1 MTLGDTC
8 CARRYR
14 ASTSFFRQGRIAHDA
29 MTSSYVL
36 ARLILFMAKLFPLL
50 ATLADAYMLLFL
62 LCHFYMFHFF
72 SFVFLGSG

>member
-1 MTLGDTC
+1 MT
-8 CARRYR
+8 
-14 ASTSFFRQGRIAHDA
+14 
-29 MTSSYVL
+29 SYVL